1 MPGAS
6 CTEDGLHGDG
16 WSLVRGVGVRTG
28 GVVGE
33 AVVSGLSAA
42 LAG

>member
-6 CTEDGLHGDG
+6 YIEDGLRGDG
-16 WSLVRGVGVRTG
+16 WSLVREVGVRIG

-33 AVVSGLSAA
+33 AVVSGLSVA